1 MGKSCEVNLQFCGAP
16 VTVWRHTA
24 GNMWDSLSIPWGKA
38 GIPSF
43 HLVYLRQLTASSYIT
58 FTTAEDYITGSCS
71 SADEILRLQYNL
83 LSCAHAYCS
92 WSNSILSWP
101 NLTDYI
107 CSVVGTDLP
116 SSHIIVTLHP
126 AELKEGTR
134 NVDPHLLDNSQQ
146 RVLLLHR
153 TPQWAFAVRL
163 HLFFIVWAQETDYR
177 VSQEYYLLN

>member
-1 MGKSCEVNLQFCGAP
+1 MGKSWDTLFPPGLSQASYSFKLHHFYHCRRLYHWQLQFG
-16 VTVWRHTA
+16 R
-24 GNMWDSLSIPWGKA
+24 WD
-38 GIPSF
+38 
-43 HLVYLRQLTASSYIT
+43 T
-58 FTTAEDYITGSCS
+58 E
-71 SADEILRLQYNL
+71 LQYNL